1 MAFKGPVRRNGSF
14 LFSCANRLNTQ
25 LPISHAPCGDVAR
38 HLSAFHCRLSSIRLL
53 GLQSSKHNPIEP
65 SATFCEI
72 AMDQFQQDRGET
84 VMFQFCYVHPLT
96 MSNALYA
103 LIANRKVWLISHMAR
118 FNGNS
123 NFKYRMAQWIMGRYG
138 IDELTQALMLLGCA
152 FVLVNF
158 FAHSSILSTLALLLM
173 ALGIFRCYS
182 KNIPARAREL
192 AKYQELMVKPK
203 AWWRLLNKK
212 WINRKTTIYF
222 KCKGCGAVLNV
233 PKGKGKI
240 LVTCPKG
247 GAKEEKRS

>member
-1 MAFKGPVRRNGSF
+1 MP
-14 LFSCANRLNTQ
+14 
-25 LPISHAPCGDVAR
+25 HAAMLQER
-38 HLSAFHCRLSSIRLL
+38 HLSAFRCRFSSMATAD
-53 GLQSSKHNPIEP
+53 LQGSKHKPIEP
-65 SATFCEI
+65 STTFCEI
-72 AMDQFQQDRGET
+72 VMDQFQQDRGEN
-84 VMFQFCYVHPLT
+84 VMFQFCPTYPIT
-96 MSNALYA
+96 MGNALYA
-103 LIANRKVWLISHMAR
+103 LIANKKVGLISHMAR
-118 FNGNS
+118 FSGNS
-123 NFKYRMAQWIMGRYG
+123 NFKYRMAQWMMGRYG

-182 KNIPARAREL
+182 KNIAARAREL

-203 AWWRLLNKK
+203 AWWRLFNKK

-240 LVTCPKG
+240 LVTCPKC

>member
-1 MAFKGPVRRNGSF
+1 
-14 LFSCANRLNTQ
+14 
-25 LPISHAPCGDVAR
+25 
-38 HLSAFHCRLSSIRLL
+38 
-53 GLQSSKHNPIEP
+53 
-65 SATFCEI
+65 
-72 AMDQFQQDRGET
+72 
-84 VMFQFCYVHPLT
+84 
-96 MSNALYA
+96 
-103 LIANRKVWLISHMAR
+103 MAR
-118 FNGNS
+118 FSGNG
-123 NFKYRMAQWIMGRYG
+123 NFKYRMAQWMMGRYG

-203 AWWRLLNKK
+203 AWWRLFNKK

-240 LVTCPKG
+240 LVTCPKC

>member
-1 MAFKGPVRRNGSF
+1 
-14 LFSCANRLNTQ
+14 
-25 LPISHAPCGDVAR
+25 
-38 HLSAFHCRLSSIRLL
+38 
-53 GLQSSKHNPIEP
+53 
-65 SATFCEI
+65 
-72 AMDQFQQDRGET
+72 MDQFQQDRGEN
-84 VMFQFCYVHPLT
+84 VMFQFCPTYPIT
-96 MSNALYA
+96 MGNALYA
-103 LIANRKVWLISHMAR
+103 LIANWKVGLISHMAR
-118 FNGNS
+118 FSGNS
-123 NFKYRMAQWIMGRYG
+123 NFKYRMAQWMMGRYG

-182 KNIPARAREL
+182 KNIAARAREL

-203 AWWRLLNKK
+203 AWWRLFNKK

-240 LVTCPKG
+240 LVTCPKC

>member
-1 MAFKGPVRRNGSF
+1 M
-14 LFSCANRLNTQ
+14 FSCANRLNTQ
-25 LPISHAPCGDVAR
+25 LPISHAPCGDAAR

-53 GLQSSKHNPIEP
+53 GLQSSKHNPMEP

-103 LIANRKVWLISHMAR
+103 LIANREVWLISHMAR
-118 FNGNS
+118 FSGNG
-123 NFKYRMAQWIMGRYG
+123 NFKYRMAQWMMGRYG

-158 FAHSSILSTLALLLM
+158 FAHSSVLSTLALLIM

-182 KNIPARAREL
+182 RNIAARAREL

-222 KCKGCGAVLNV
+222 KCKGCGSVLNV

-240 LVTCPKG
+240 LVTCPKC

>member
-1 MAFKGPVRRNGSF
+1 M
-14 LFSCANRLNTQ
+14 FSCTNRLNTQ

-123 NFKYRMAQWIMGRYG
+123 NFKYRMAQWMMGRYG

-240 LVTCPKG
+240 LVTCPKC

>member
-1 MAFKGPVRRNGSF
+1 M
-14 LFSCANRLNTQ
+14 
-25 LPISHAPCGDVAR
+25 
-38 HLSAFHCRLSSIRLL
+38 
-53 GLQSSKHNPIEP
+53 EP

-84 VMFQFCYVHPLT
+84 VMFQFCYVRPLT

-123 NFKYRMAQWIMGRYG
+123 NFKYRMAQWMMGRYG

-240 LVTCPKG
+240 LVTCPKC

>member
-1 MAFKGPVRRNGSF
+1 M
-14 LFSCANRLNTQ
+14 FSCANRLNTQ
-25 LPISHAPCGDVAR
+25 LPISHDPCGDVAR

-84 VMFQFCYVHPLT
+84 VMFQFCYVHPIT

-123 NFKYRMAQWIMGRYG
+123 NFKYRMAQWMMGRYG

-240 LVTCPKG
+240 LVTCPKC

>member
-1 MAFKGPVRRNGSF
+1 MI
-14 LFSCANRLNTQ
+14 L
-25 LPISHAPCGDVAR
+25 
-38 HLSAFHCRLSSIRLL
+38 
-53 GLQSSKHNPIEP
+53 
-65 SATFCEI
+65 
-72 AMDQFQQDRGET
+72 
-84 VMFQFCYVHPLT
+84 QFCHASPIT
-96 MSNALYA
+96 MNNALYSR
-103 LIANRKVWLISHMAR
+103 IANRKVWLIVLMAR
-118 FNGNS
+118 FKGG
-123 NFKYRMAQWIMGRYG
+123 NFKYRMAQWMMGRYG

-182 KNIPARAREL
+182 KNIAARAREL

-203 AWWRLLNKK
+203 AWWRLFNKK

-240 LVTCPKG
+240 LVTCPKC